1 MSTLDEKTLHDLRP
15 QLVRYLARLVGEAG
29 ADDVAQVTLAKAAA
43 GAETFRGETS
53 VRAWVFR
60 IATHAALDW
69 LRAERR
75 TPLEQP
81 PRGEPADPDD
91 DRDELGAIDANQERA
106 LLREEMSACVQE
118 HLARLPESYRLVLA
132 LSETQELLDREIA
145 DVLGCSTGAAKIR
158 LHRARSALK
167 EELERACSFYRDE
180 RDVLCCDRKAPD
192 VLLPGRRR

>member
-1 MSTLDEKTLHDLRP
+1 MSALDEKTLDDLRP
-15 QLVRYLARLVGEAG
+15 QLVRYLARLLGAAS

-43 GAETFRGETS
+43 GAEALRAETS
-53 VRAWVFR
+53 ARAWVFR

-75 TPLEQP
+75 TPLAHAP
-81 PRGEPADPDD
+81 GREPADPDQE
-91 DRDELGAIDANQERA
+91 RDELGAIDADQERA

-158 LHRARSALK
+158 LHRARAALK
-167 EELERACSFYRDE
+167 AELERGCSFYRDE
-180 RDVLCCDRKAPD
+180 RDVLCCDRKTPD
-192 VLLPGRRR
+192 VVVPSRRR